1 MLGKLKWK
9 NQFEDYWTFQLCL
22 QYNYKS
28 GAEYRLGIKRRFL
41 YAVKLNGGKL
51 IRKTKSS
58 GNTAEASLEG
68 IKIVVETFIFLFMQI
83 L

>member
-1 MLGKLKWK
+1 M
-9 NQFEDYWTFQLCL
+9 
-22 QYNYKS
+22 
-28 GAEYRLGIKRRFL
+28 GIKRRFL

-51 IRKTKSS
+51 IRKTKPS